1 MKYFLFHHERLF
13 CREKT
18 EKGLA
23 FSEWFLYAFFGHCGR
38 REIEVFGNERSVQ
51 KLKLLFLSNLL
62 AWVRIHIKEG
72 SIFFIDFVDWLGSH

>member
-1 MKYFLFHHERLF
+1 MEYFLFHHERLF

-51 KLKLLFLSNLL
+51 KLK
-62 AWVRIHIKEG
+62 
-72 SIFFIDFVDWLGSH
+72 